1 MGLEIFKTNIETQQ
15 QAQYLAKVLQHAISD
30 GVIRFELEDS
40 SHIFSIETNR
50 EIEGV
55 ALSVFIKQGVSCQ
68 KL

>member
-1 MGLEIFKTNIETQQ
+1 MGLEIFKTNIETEE
-15 QAQYLAKVLQHAISD
+15 QAQYLAKVLQHVISD
-30 GVIRFELEDS
+30 GMIRFELENA

-55 ALSVFIKQGVSCQ
+55 ALSVFIKQGISCQ